1 MPRLAERFRPLNLV
15 LAMLLLVVTAGGFFW
30 RSHQIN
36 ARKPASS
43 RPDEQSTYIFDYAR
57 LLSNAEPEL
66 NRAIVHLKDTYD
78 IEPIVVTV
86 TTIPD
91 ELTLP
96 ELARRLIEDW
106 QIGAN
111 PDGRGILILAASDVR
126 RVHLAVGPGLFETFT
141 DSFRRQIQDWPWQNY
156 FEDGSVPGGLRRAL
170 AQIETRARQVRG
182 P

>member
-1 MPRLAERFRPLNLV
+1 MPRLAERFKPLNLI
-15 LAMLLLVVTAGGFFW
+15 LTILLLVVATGGFFW

-36 ARKPASS
+36 ARKPSSS
-43 RPDEQSTYIFDYAR
+43 RPDKQSTHIFDYAR
-57 LLSNAEPEL
+57 LLSNAEPDL
-66 NRAIVHLKDTYD
+66 NRAIVHLKDTCD

-86 TTIPD
+86 TTVPD

-111 PDGRGILILAASDVR
+111 LNGRGILILAASDVR
-126 RVHLAVGPGLFETFT
+126 QVHLAVGSGLFDTFT
-141 DSFRRQIQDWPWQNY
+141 DSFRRQIQEWPWQTY
-156 FEDGSVPGGLRRAL
+156 FEDGSVPDGLRRAL
-170 AQIETRARQVRG
+170 AQIETRARQVKG